1 MSSRAL
7 GHRRIKLN
15 AFLYLLMAVLYLN
28 VKLLALAAA
37 GLFGALQQLTI
48 GLAFVQFYRG
58 HPAKAVMKIEA
69 HPHYCT

>member
-15 AFLYLLMAVLYLN
+15 AFLYLLMAILNLYIELF
-28 VKLLALAAA
+28 ALAAT
-37 GLFGALQQLTI
+37 GLFGSLEQLTV